1 MDDIQSYAILLLVW
15 LIPTLL
21 LVRAIFSKTRPT
33 WRLPP
38 SPIALP
44 IIGHLHLL
52 GPLPHQSFH
61 KLSTHYGPL
70 IRLRLG
76 SVPAVIASSPDTAKE
91 ILKTNEIS
99 FASRPLSSAARHLT
113 YGSSG
118 FVFAPCGHYWKFIK
132 KLCMSELLGSRT
144 LDLMLP
150 IRRLELRR
158 FLQLLLERSE
168 AGEPVDLSAKLS
180 TMTNNVISMMVM
192 RKRCGRIE
200 GEDEVRRLLLEMTE
214 LIGRFNL
221 GDFIGLC
228 RKLDFQGLEKR
239 YKDLHGRLDGIM
251 ERIIQEHEEERKVR
265 REMGVG
271 GGGDCARDLIEI
283 LLDISEDEK
292 AAMKLTTENIKAFVQ
307 DIFAAGTDTS
317 AITAEWALA
326 ELINHPNIFKKARE
340 EIDAVVG
347 KERLVEESDIPNLP
361 YIQAIIK
368 ETLRLHPTAPL
379 IIRKSSDHC
388 KISGYDIPSDTRVF
402 INVWA
407 IGRDPHHWD
416 DPLEFRPERFM
427 PSDKGDSSQIDIRGQ
442 HFHLLPFGSG
452 RRACPGITLAMQVV
466 QTTIAAMVHS
476 FEWKIASEDG
486 GGNICVDMTEGTA
499 GITVPRA
506 KPLVCFPIARIR
518 PLLMDTTFE

>member
-1 MDDIQSYAILLLVW
+1 
-15 LIPTLL
+15 
-21 LVRAIFSKTRPT
+21 
-33 WRLPP
+33 
-38 SPIALP
+38 
-44 IIGHLHLL
+44 
-52 GPLPHQSFH
+52 
-61 KLSTHYGPL
+61 
-70 IRLRLG
+70 
-76 SVPAVIASSPDTAKE
+76 
-91 ILKTNEIS
+91 
-99 FASRPLSSAARHLT
+99 
-113 YGSSG
+113 
-118 FVFAPCGHYWKFIK
+118 
-132 KLCMSELLGSRT
+132 
-144 LDLMLP
+144 
-150 IRRLELRR
+150 
-158 FLQLLLERSE
+158 
-168 AGEPVDLSAKLS
+168 
-180 TMTNNVISMMVM
+180 MTNNVISMMVM

-200 GEDEVRRLLLEMTE
+200 GEDE
-214 LIGRFNL
+214 
-221 GDFIGLC
+221 
-228 RKLDFQGLEKR
+228 GLEKR
-239 YKDLHGRLDGIM
+239 YKDLHGRLNGIM

-292 AAMKLTTENIKAFVQ
+292 AAMKLTTMNIKAFVQ

-317 AITAEWALA
+317 AITSEWALA

-361 YIQAIIK
+361 CIQAIIK

-407 IGRDPHHWD
+407 IGRVPHHWD

-442 HFHLLPFGSG
+442 HFHFLPFGSG

-476 FEWKIASEDG
+476 FEWNIASEDG

-506 KPLVCFPIARIR
+506 KPLVCFPIASIR